1 VSGTSPHAGGTADE
15 RYNAR
20 WYVGVIVVEVLV
32 LAGIW
37 LVQRYFGS

>member
-1 VSGTSPHAGGTADE
+1 VTNGTVPSRPDRVT
-15 RYNAR
+15 RNTYL
-20 WYVGVIVVEVLV
+20 GVFVVEVLV